1 MTPEELF
8 ACILAEEDIKKQD
21 EMVKIYLSISK

>member
-8 ACILAEEDIKKQD
+8 DHIMAEEDIEKQD

>member
-8 ACILAEEDIKKQD
+8 ACILAEEDIEKQD